1 MLYHILT
8 PFSEYFIFFNLFK
21 YITFRAFLAG
31 IISFLIVIL
40 MTPYFI
46 RKFKQL
52 RERIKE
58 DVPSWHKKKEGTP
71 NGGGIIMLIGI
82 LISSLLLARFDNPL
96 VWISLFSIIYMALIG
111 FYDDYKKLTSKVKVD
126 GLKKLPKFVLQSILS
141 IIIFVFIIFYYPP
154 EIATKTQFLF
164 FKNIMID
171 FSLLYPVFIFFVFVG
186 AANALNLT
194 DGLDGL
200 AASTSIPP
208 IITFLIIAYITS
220 HITLSKYLNIIHI
233 PQAGELTI
241 ICSSIVGAL
250 LGFLWYN
257 SYPAEIFMGDSGSQM
272 LGGALGIVAILTK
285 QEILLAIAGGIFV
298 IETLSVIL
306 QVGYFKYT
314 KRKYG
319 EGKRIFKRAPLHHHF
334 EEIGW
339 QEPKIVSRFL
349 IISIIFSILALATL
363 KVR

>member
-8 PFSEYFIFFNLFK
+8 PFADQFILFNLFK

-31 IISFLIVIL
+31 IVSFLIVIIL
-40 MTPYFI
+40 IPYFI
-46 RKFKQL
+46 KKFKQF
-52 RERIKE
+52 REKIKE
-58 DVPSWHKKKEGTP
+58 DVPIWHKKKEGTP
-71 NGGGIIMLIGI
+71 NGGGIVMLIGI
-82 LISSLLLARFDNPL
+82 IISSLLFIRYDNPL
-96 VWISLFSIIYMALIG
+96 VWISIFTILYMALIG
-111 FYDDYKKLTSKVKVD
+111 FYDDYKKLTSKGKVD
-126 GLKKLPKFVLQSILS
+126 GLKKLPKFILQSILS
-141 IIIFVFIIFYYPP
+141 IIIFIFIIFYYPP

-171 FSLLYPVFIFFVFVG
+171 FSFFYPVFIFFVFVG
-186 AANALNLT
+186 TANALNLT

-208 IITFLIIAYITS
+208 LITFLIIAYITS
-220 HITLSKYLNIIHI
+220 HITISKYLNIIHI
-233 PQAGELTI
+233 PQAGELAI
-241 ICSSIVGAL
+241 ICSAIIGAL

-257 SYPAEIFMGDSGSQM
+257 SYPAQIFMGDTGSQM
-272 LGGALGIVAILTK
+272 LGGAFGIVAILTK
-285 QEILLAIAGGIFV
+285 QEILLAIAGGLFV

-339 QEPKIVSRFL
+339 PEPKIVSRFL
-349 IISIIFSILALATL
+349 IISTIFSILALATL
-363 KVR
+363 KIR